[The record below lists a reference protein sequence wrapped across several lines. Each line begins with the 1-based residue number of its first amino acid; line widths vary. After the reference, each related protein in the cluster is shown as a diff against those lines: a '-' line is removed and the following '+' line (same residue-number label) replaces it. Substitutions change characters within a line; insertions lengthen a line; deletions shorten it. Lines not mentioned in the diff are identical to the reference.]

1 MRSIG
6 TGVAAV
12 IGLAALS
19 YAALAAFQT
28 NAKPVAAPAAV
39 SRLSPQDIAARD
51 RMAQLVAEV
60 AARTA
65 AQTAKEVVLSRT
77 RPQQVAAATL
87 AQKSASR

>member
-1 MRSIG
+1 MRSFG

-28 NAKPVAAPAAV
+28 NAKSVDTAAI
-39 SRLSPQDIAARD
+39 SRLSPQQIAARD

-65 AQTAKEVVLSRT
+65 AQTAREVLINRS
-77 RPQQVAAATL
+77 RPQQVAVATP
-87 AQKSASR
+87 AKKSADR